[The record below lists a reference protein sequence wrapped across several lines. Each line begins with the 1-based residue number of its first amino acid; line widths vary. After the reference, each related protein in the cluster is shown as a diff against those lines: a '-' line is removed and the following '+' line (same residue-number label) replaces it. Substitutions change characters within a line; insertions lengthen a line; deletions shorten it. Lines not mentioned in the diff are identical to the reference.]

1 MSIPQLTAD
10 DLFAYQQEAL
20 KLEWVAG
27 KEGKDRLLENVNAV
41 YPGIALVG
49 YLNIIHPNPIQ
60 IIGRH
65 EIKYLEQLPKE
76 LYIKT
81 IEEILQNPATAMV
94 LISDGLPIPE
104 ALVQLSEKHQVPL
117 LSSQSTGPQVV
128 DYLQHYLAQTLAPRV
143 TLHGVYMEVLGIGVF
158 VSGKSGIGKSELA
171 LELLSRNHRLI
182 ADDAVEFMRVAPD
195 VLVGQCPEMLSN
207 YLEVRGLGVL
217 NVRSMFGETAIRN
230 RKKLHLVV
238 NLKEFPGKGTGS
250 IDRLQAEFAT
260 HRILELDVPEVVLY
274 VASGRNLAVLV
285 EVATR
290 SYILRM
296 SGNNPA
302 DDFIKQQ
309 QEAILNNNQ

>member
-60 IIGRH
+60 IIGPH

-76 LYIKT
+76 QYIKT
-81 IEEILQNPATAMV
+81 IEGILQNPATAMV
-94 LISDGLPIPE
+94 LISDGLRVPE

-117 LSSQSTGPQVV
+117 LGSHSTGPQVV
-128 DYLQHYLAQTLAPRV
+128 DYLQHYLAQMLAPRV

-238 NLKEFPGKGTGS
+238 NLKAFPEKGAS
-250 IDRLQAEFAT
+250 NIDRFQAELAT